1 MSEQIANSYDSIVT
15 AAIDAYEQ
23 EDFPSLAK
31 RLEAAKAL
39 GDIIKT
45 SVGVSAAVRG
55 VDLNLDDR
63 VDVTINLV
71 GGRDD

>member
-1 MSEQIANSYDSIVT
+1 MSEQIANSYDGIVT

-23 EDFPSLAK
+23 EDFPSLTK
-31 RLEAAKAL
+31 RLEAAKTL

-71 GGRDD
+71 GGRDA